1 MIFIVPEYAPSKVT
15 AAVLPVAVAP
25 PADVWDVTE
34 LGEAT
39 LGALPVELA
48 VLSC

>member
-1 MIFIVPEYAPSKVT
+1 VT
-15 AAVLPVAVAP
+15 AAPLPVVADP
-25 PADVWDVTE
+25 PAAVWDVTE
-34 LGEAT
+34 LGEVT